1 MAPGLSSPLYQTFS
15 IMKHLTTVFVLLL
28 LICYYTDADAQK
40 KVILVDVSH
49 GQKFYSDP
57 ADGKSSDLVPTQ
69 RLNYMIG
76 EMTKNAEA
84 SNATLAYQKSA
95 ITPASLAKADVLF
108 IHVPS
113 TKYTA
118 EEVKAIQEFIGKGGG
133 LFIVVEEDYWAT
145 LDQINANEIL
155 QPFGIAFKGNNPDNA
170 PDGGHSSTAAV
181 TQVKYK
187 IPSHG
192 ARLVEGGTPFA
203 FTNKSDAN
211 PIGVYKEAKGG
222 GKIVA
227 MGEGMV
233 SLYMNSWQGVE
244 DYQTGQFMGE
254 VLGWLLR

>member
-1 MAPGLSSPLYQTFS
+1 
-15 IMKHLTTVFVLLL
+15 MKHLIHCALALVLVV
-28 LICYYTDADAQK
+28 CYHTGSEAQK
-40 KVILVDVSH
+40 KTILVDVGH

-57 ADGKSSDLVPTQ
+57 ADGKSSDLVPVD
-69 RLNYMIG
+69 RLKYMTG
-76 EMTKNAEA
+76 ELTKNAEA
-84 SNATLAYQKSA
+84 GKASIAYQKSA
-95 ITPASLAKADVLF
+95 LTPASLAKVDVLF

-133 LFIVVEEDYWAT
+133 LFIVCEEDYWAT

-155 QPFGIAFKGNNPDNA
+155 RPFGIEFKGNNPDNA
-170 PDGGHSSTAAV
+170 PDGGHSSTAPV
-181 TQVKYK
+181 TKVKYK

-211 PIGVYKEAKGG
+211 PIGVYKEVKGG

-227 MGEGMV
+227 MGEGMT
-233 SLYMNSWQGVE
+233 SLYMNSWQGVN

-254 VLGWLLR
+254 VFGWLLD

>member
-1 MAPGLSSPLYQTFS
+1 MRL
-15 IMKHLTTVFVLLL
+15 LTRYATIFLLL
-28 LICYYTDADAQK
+28 VCYYADAQK
-40 KVILVDVSH
+40 KKVVLVDVGH

-57 ADGKSSDLVPTQ
+57 ADGKSSDLVPVD
-69 RLNYMIG
+69 RLKYMTG
-76 EMTKNAEA
+76 ELTKNAEA
-84 SNATLAYQKSA
+84 GKASIAYQKSA
-95 ITPASLAKADVLF
+95 LTPASLAKVDVLF

-133 LFIVVEEDYWAT
+133 LFIVCEEDYWAT

-155 QPFGIAFKGNNPDNA
+155 RPFGIEFKGNNPDNA
-170 PDGGHSSTAAV
+170 PDGGHSSTAPV
-181 TQVKYK
+181 TKVKYK

-211 PIGVYKEAKGG
+211 PIGVYKEVKGG

-227 MGEGMV
+227 MGEGMT
-233 SLYMNSWQGVE
+233 SLYMNSWQGVN
-244 DYQTGQFMGE
+244 DYQAGQFMGE
-254 VLGWLLR
+254 VFGWLLD